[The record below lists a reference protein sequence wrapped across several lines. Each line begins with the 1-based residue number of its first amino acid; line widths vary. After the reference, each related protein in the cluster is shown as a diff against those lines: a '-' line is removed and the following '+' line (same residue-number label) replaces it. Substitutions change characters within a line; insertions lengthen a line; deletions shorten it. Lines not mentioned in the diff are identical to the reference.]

1 MVAPGRVRYGK
12 FHCTRKI
19 ADGSLLFLTLFMWVH
34 RTCMCGLNHFV
45 VEIHVEGILKCRQA
59 SYHNGQIRVTTL
71 YQFGSLLTTSETR
84 HSLIAVCIGPMA
96 GQWCAIGNMHA
107 YMYNYAYR
115 ISLNSSHGY
124 YYYMSFQSVLTCE
137 DNSRV
142 GTKQGWVQLTLQ
154 HFCSRIHTALLS
166 DLARINVKSALV
178 RHKLT

>member
-96 GQWCAIGNMHA
+96 D
-107 YMYNYAYR
+107 MYNYAYC

-124 YYYMSFQSVLTCE
+124 YYMSFQSVLTYE
-137 DNSRV
+137 DNSRA

-154 HFCSRIHTALLS
+154 HFRSCMHTALLS
-166 DLARINVKSALV
+166 DLA
-178 RHKLT
+178 